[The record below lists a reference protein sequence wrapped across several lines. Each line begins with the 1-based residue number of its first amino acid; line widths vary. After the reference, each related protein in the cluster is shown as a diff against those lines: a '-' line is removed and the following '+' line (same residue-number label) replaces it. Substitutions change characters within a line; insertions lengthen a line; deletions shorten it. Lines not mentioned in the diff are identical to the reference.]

1 MLYFYHNI
9 TILKDWERK
18 FYLRRK
24 QTMKKTLAMLLV
36 LSMLITAVACAE
48 SADQPDDA
56 ADTAQIETEAQT
68 EELSDAEKRKL
79 IPDNLPEANY
89 EGYTFTIVGRDRG
102 DFVADIGA
110 GLAETGDI
118 VDDAIYKRN
127 HNVEDRFN
135 ITIDAN
141 HLSDPISELR
151 KTVSSQDDSYQMM
164 LAQAIEVGIAALEGN
179 YLDWYEDLPYVNLEQ
194 PWYIGN
200 AVEALSVENHA
211 FIMAGEYDLSILR
224 FTYCMFF
231 NKKIA
236 EDYNVENLYA
246 LVNDGTWTID
256 KLDEIVAGVHEDL
269 DGDGK
274 INDKDLVGFT
284 TDYYSAAI
292 TYQYA
297 FDNPVMTKTEQGI
310 PEVTFL
316 NGKMDDI
323 VNKLTDF
330 FYNNEGS
337 YPGGWGVSGP
347 IWDAG
352 HALFLN
358 GLFQGCISYRDLE
371 FDFGIIPYP
380 KWDEAQATYY
390 TMSDGAHDLQSVP
403 VTVQDTERASVIIEA
418 LNAESYKEV
427 IPVYYDIAL
436 KVKYSRDEESVQVLD
451 QLLAARTFDFG
462 YIYDGWKGYAFV
474 LQECT
479 SSKSNA
485 FASKAAAKQK
495 SAERQYQK
503 VIDTLLGLEDD

>member
-1 MLYFYHNI
+1 
-9 TILKDWERK
+9 
-18 FYLRRK
+18 
-24 QTMKKTLAMLLV
+24 MKKTVALLLALIMLV
-36 LSMLITAVACAE
+36 STVACAE
-48 SADQPDDA
+48 SADKPEDA
-56 ADTAQIETEAQT
+56 GDQSDASETVAETA
-68 EELSDAEKRKL
+68 ELTDAEKRKL
-79 IPDNLPEANY
+79 ISDDLPEEDY
-89 EGYTFTIVGRDRG
+89 EGYHFVILARDRG

-127 HNVEDRFN
+127 FNVENRFN
-135 ITIDAN
+135 IVLDAN
-141 HLSDPISELR
+141 HVGDPISELR
-151 KTVSSQDDSYQMM
+151 KTVSSQDDAYQMM
-164 LAQAIEVGIAALEGN
+164 LGQAIEIGSAALEGN
-179 YLDWYEDLPYVNLEQ
+179 YLDWYEDLPYVNLEK

-200 AVEALSVENHA
+200 AVDALSIENHA
-211 FIMAGEYDLSILR
+211 FIMAGEFDLSILR

-236 EDYNVENLYA
+236 EDYNIENLYG
-246 LVNDGTWTID
+246 LVNDGAWTLD
-256 KLDEIVAGVHEDL
+256 KLDQVVAGVHEDL

-274 INDKDLVGFT
+274 ITDQDLIGFT
-284 TDYYSAAI
+284 TDFYSAAI

-297 FDNPVMTKTEQGI
+297 FNNPVMTKTEQGI

-323 VNKLTDF
+323 VDKLIDF

-337 YPGGWGVSGP
+337 LPGGWGFSGP
-347 IWDAG
+347 IWNAG
-352 HALFLN
+352 HSLFLN

-380 KWDEAQATYY
+380 KWDEKQDTYY

-403 VTVQDTERASVIIEA
+403 VTVANLDRASCIVEA

-451 QLLAARTFDFG
+451 QLLSARTFDFG
-462 YIYDGWKGYAFV
+462 YIYDGWQGLAFI
-474 LQECT
+474 LQDCT
-479 SSKSNA
+479 SSKSKN
-485 FASKAAAKQK
+485 FASKAASKEK
-495 SAERQYQK
+495 SASKRYQK
-503 VIDTLLGLEDD
+503 VIDQLLGLEED